1 MAEGAPKKDHHA
13 PSLWRVLLGGSS
25 RVASQ
30 RLTATIENFEA
41 DLRFRLQEHPELLG
55 SAWEKS
61 IRAQLDIVRE
71 HHRLG
76 EIDAAWRCFTW
87 ATRRELDEASPAE
100 LEALAT
106 ALRREATAKKLSS
119 EWRAKTIEDL
129 LETAQIEG
137 KLPADPVDDAK
148 WRLRQAARIRD
159 EDADNRYYR
168 VALVRSQRSLLLLV
182 LLASIALVVG
192 LAAAVDWEAN
202 IRDPS
207 VGFVAL
213 VAVFGAL
220 GACLSAIR
228 QLGRV
233 GEEGRIPEHVASSLI
248 TITRP
253 ALGAAAALG
262 VYAIAAGGLLNLDLT
277 DEEAHIAVL
286 ALAFA
291 AGFSE
296 RFVLSAVGA
305 ATGATDRKDKG

>member
-1 MAEGAPKKDHHA
+1 MAEEAPENGDHA
-13 PSLWRVLLGGSS
+13 PRWWRLLLGGSS

-41 DLRFRLQEHPELLG
+41 DLRVRFDEQPGLEK
-55 SAWEKS
+55 SAWAKS
-61 IRAQLDIVRE
+61 IRAQLDVVRE
-71 HHRLG
+71 HHCRG
-76 EIDAAWRCFTW
+76 EVDAAWRCFAW
-87 ATRRELDEASPAE
+87 VERRELDKASPAE

-106 ALRREATAKKLSS
+106 ALRREAKSKKLSS
-119 EWRAKTIEDL
+119 EWRANTIEDL
-129 LETAQIEG
+129 LETAHIEE
-137 KLPADPVDDAK
+137 KLPADPEADAK
-148 WRLRQAARIRD
+148 WRLRHAARIRD
-159 EDADNRYYR
+159 EDSDNRYYK

-182 LLASIALVVG
+182 LLAAIVLVLG
-192 LAAAVDWEAN
+192 LAAAVDWEADV
-202 IRDPS
+202 RDPS

-213 VAVFGAL
+213 VALFGAL

-228 QLGRV
+228 SLGRV
-233 GEEGRIPEHVASSLI
+233 GEDGRIPEHVASSAI

-277 DEEAHIAVL
+277 DEEAHLTVL

-296 RFVLSAVGA
+296 RFVLSAVGL
-305 ATGATDRKDKG
+305 ATGATERKDKA